1 VREHFRNIEFEDEQ
15 LDNRIVKQERVYAK
29 QLKAEEQKL
38 EIIHLNQDKTW
49 EEKDKLEA
57 QLEKRREGHQL

>member
-1 VREHFRNIEFEDEQ
+1 MREHFRNIEFEDEQ